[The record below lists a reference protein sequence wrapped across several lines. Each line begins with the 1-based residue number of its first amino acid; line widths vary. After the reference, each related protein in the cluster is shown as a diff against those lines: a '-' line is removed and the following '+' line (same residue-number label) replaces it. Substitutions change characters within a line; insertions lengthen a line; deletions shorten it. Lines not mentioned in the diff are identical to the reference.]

1 MQESILQY
9 AEHHESVLLG
19 EQYVMWFLFQG
30 SIIFAVPRY
39 AWRRPRGFSVPSGYH
54 TVRSCSQPVVGA
66 RNAGAAMQLLL
77 SLRPFAPDLEVA
89 QALQVVE
96 PVSQL
101 NDLGQANDWKPQCGY
116 SILAPELKNELPK

>member
-30 SIIFAVPRY
+30 LITFAVPRY
-39 AWRRPRGFSVPSGYH
+39 AWRRPRGFSVPSGYR

-96 PVSQL
+96 PTSHGKDVA
-101 NDLGQANDWKPQCGY
+101 QADDWKPQWG
-116 SILAPELKNELPK
+116 